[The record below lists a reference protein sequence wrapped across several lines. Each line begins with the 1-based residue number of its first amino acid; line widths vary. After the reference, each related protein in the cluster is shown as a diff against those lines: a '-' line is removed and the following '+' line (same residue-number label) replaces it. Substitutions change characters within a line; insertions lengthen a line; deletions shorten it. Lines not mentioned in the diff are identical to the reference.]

1 MDEKIYWIWFV
12 GLEKISL
19 KQKNSMIYRYISPK
33 TIFSLTQESMKKTGI
48 LKESGLDYFAKSK
61 NLEKAKENRDFMEVN
76 HIELITRESPYYPES
91 LKNIYL
97 PPVALFAK
105 GDVTLLENKLTIGIV
120 GSRNPTVQGEKYA
133 KGFACAL
140 ASVGVTII
148 SGLASGIDGNSHWGS
163 LDELGNTIGVL
174 GTGVDECY
182 PKSNQKLYDRM
193 SEKSLMISEFN
204 LGEKALPF
212 HFPLRNRIISGL
224 SQGILIIEARKK
236 SGSLITA
243 NHALEQGKN
252 VYVIPGDISAFQ
264 WAGGNQLLKEG
275 AKLVTEPNDILED
288 YFIPGDNLS
297 LGNNFTP
304 EIKIKTLIDPDEKNL
319 YDLIHK
325 GHSTIDQL
333 VLMSGLPVNKVNSLL
348 TMMEIEELIKIKYG
362 NIILT

>member
-1 MDEKIYWIWFV
+1 MDEKIYWIWFM

-19 KQKNSMIYRYISPK
+19 KQKNIMINRYSSPQ
-33 TIFSLTQESMKKTGI
+33 TIFSLSQESMKKSGI
-48 LKESGLDYFAKSK
+48 LKEKGLDYFLQSK
-61 NLEKAKENRDFMEVN
+61 NLDNAKQTRDYMEV
-76 HIELITRESPYYPES
+76 HQIELITRESSYYPES

-97 PPVALFAK
+97 PPVAFFTK
-105 GDVTLLENKLTIGIV
+105 GDVTLLENSLTIGIV

-133 KGFACAL
+133 KGFAKAL
-140 ASVGVTII
+140 ATVGITIV

-182 PKSNQKLYDRM
+182 PRSNQKLYDRM
-193 SEKSLMISEFN
+193 AEKSLIISEFN

-252 VYVIPGDISAFQ
+252 VYVIPGDICSVH

-275 AKLVTEPNDILED
+275 AKLVTEPKDILED
-288 YFIPGDNLS
+288 YVIPGNTS
-297 LGNNFTP
+297 EWENNFTP
-304 EIKIKTLIDPDEKNL
+304 EIQMKNISDPDEKNL
-319 YDLIHK
+319 YDLIRK
-325 GHSTIDQL
+325 GHVTIDQL
-333 VLMSGLPVNKVNSLL
+333 VLISGLPVNQVNSLL
-348 TMMEIEELIKIKYG
+348 TMMEIEEVIQIKYG